1 MQKKSGTAVKDKKER
16 IQMKK
21 RIKKTVS
28 IILAVTIMLTGT
40 VFATAADGEA
50 ADNSGIMFCTNAI
63 NGLLNAVFMGFGA
76 LFPKDFETVDEYY
89 AGESENF
96 YEGTE
101 TFLDKPAKNAQWYL
115 GFGKASMVPENLK
128 DGSKEY
134 YTGGYFTQK
143 INGVY
148 DDQGANAVAISDNSG
163 RGTVV
168 MVAIDGIGVCNDD
181 VRTIRAEAERKLKE
195 AGIKSDIVA
204 ININSTHC
212 HTVIDT
218 QGFGLEPLLKTIFQ
232 NLFSFLPFVEK
243 TRSIDPE
250 FHALMID
257 RTSDAIVEAYNSK
270 EAGDLYY
277 FETAGI
283 GYSERNN
290 NYLDD
295 EYGYI
300 FNKRYDMEGYQHVI
314 ACFKFVPYRKSAA
327 PTVIANLGGHPTT
340 INRATKLLSADY
352 PNFTE
357 QKMNEAG
364 MNFIFI
370 QGAQSPISVNT
381 GGVQTESVLAEV
393 KAEIEADPIVQDYER
408 AKTLGYEFA
417 RIILDAEK
425 KAEKVKPVLNVKMRE
440 VTIPLE
446 YGLMELGAVSGL
458 LGMTVVR
465 DKSAPAGYSIISEVG
480 YLEIGTDIVMLTVP
494 GELIPQLVWGNVVD
508 KTQSYTGTDWELDY
522 TADLVEE
529 GKTVL
534 VMGLCND
541 AIGYIIPDNDYAP
554 FIADSLWNTDLGE
567 KLWGKPQR
575 HYEEMLS
582 AGSKAGSTVIAAL
595 NSIVEEYN

>member
-1 MQKKSGTAVKDKKER
+1 MKNRVKKAVSVFMAVVMLMSG
-16 IQMKK
+16 
-21 RIKKTVS
+21 S
-28 IILAVTIMLTGT
+28 
-40 VFATAADGEA
+40 VFAFAEGEA

-101 TFLDKPAKNAQWYL
+101 TFIDEPAENAKWYL

-143 INGVY
+143 INGVF
-148 DDQGANAVAISDNSG
+148 DDQGANAVALTDNSG
-163 RGTVV
+163 RGTIV
-168 MVAIDGIGVCNDD
+168 MVTIDGIGVCSGD
-181 VRTIRAEAERKLKE
+181 VRAIRAEAERKLKE
-195 AGIKSDIVA
+195 MGITSDIVA
-204 ININSTHC
+204 INIGSTHC

-218 QGFGLEPLLKTIFQ
+218 QGLGLEPLIKSVFQ
-232 NLFSFLPFVEK
+232 NLFSFLPFVDK

-250 FHALMID
+250 FYEHMID
-257 RTSDAIVEAYNSK
+257 GASDAIVEAYMNMESG
-270 EAGDLYY
+270 ELYY

-283 GYSERNN
+283 GRSERNN

-314 ACFKFVPYRKSAA
+314 ACFKFVPDDAESV
-327 PTVIANLGGHPTT
+327 PTVLANFGGHPTT
-340 INRATKLLSADY
+340 IDRATKLLSADF

-357 QKMNEAG
+357 AKINEAG
-364 MNFIFI
+364 MNFAFI
-370 QGAQSPISVNT
+370 QGAQSPISVNK
-381 GGVQTESVLAEV
+381 GGVETKEILDEV
-393 KAEIEADPIVQDYER
+393 NAEIAADPRVEDYKASKE
-408 AKTLGYEFA
+408 LGYEFA
-417 RIILDAEK
+417 RLIIDAEK
-425 KAEKVKPVLNVKMRE
+425 NAKPVDPVINVKMSE

-465 DKSAPAGYSIISEVG
+465 DKSAPSRYSIISEVG
-480 YLEIGTDIVMLTVP
+480 YLELGTDIVMLTVP
-494 GELIPQLVWGNVVD
+494 GELVPQLVYGNVVD
-508 KTQSYTGTDWELDY
+508 KTQSYLGEDWELEY
-522 TADLVEE
+522 TADLVGED
-529 GKTVL
+529 KTVL

-541 AIGYIIPDNDYAP
+541 AIGYIVPDNDYAP
-554 FIADSLWNTDLGE
+554 FIADSLWNTEMGE
-567 KLWGKPQR
+567 KLFGKPQR

-582 AGSKAGSTVIAAL
+582 AGSKAGSTVIGAL
-595 NSIVEEYN
+595 NSIVKESTVS

>member
-1 MQKKSGTAVKDKKER
+1 
-16 IQMKK
+16 MKK
-21 RIKKTVS
+21 TISVFM
-28 IILAVTIMLTGT
+28 AVVLLFTGT
-40 VFATAADGEA
+40 VFASANGDTAADNG
-50 ADNSGIMFCTNAI
+50 GIIFVTNAI

-76 LFPKDFETVDEYY
+76 LFPKDFETAEEYY
-89 AGESENF
+89 SGESENF

-101 TFLDKPAKNAQWYL
+101 TFLDEPAENAKWHL

-128 DGSKEY
+128 NGSKEY

-143 INGVY
+143 INGVF

-168 MVAIDGIGVCNDD
+168 MVTVDGIGVCNDD
-181 VRTIRAEAERKLKE
+181 VRAMRAAAERKLRE
-195 AGIKSDIVA
+195 MGVTSNIAA

-218 QGFGLEPLLKTIFQ
+218 QGFGLETLIKSMFQ

-250 FHALMID
+250 FHRCMID
-257 RTSDAIVEAYNSK
+257 GASDAIVEAYLNM
-270 EAGDLYY
+270 EPGELYY
-277 FETAGI
+277 FETAGV
-283 GYSERNN
+283 GRSERNN
-290 NYLDD
+290 NYMDD

-314 ACFKFVPYRKSAA
+314 ACFKFVPDNTDSS
-327 PTVIANLGGHPTT
+327 PTVLANLGGHPTT

-352 PNFTE
+352 PHYIEEKINA
-357 QKMNEAG
+357 AG
-364 MNFIFI
+364 MNFAFI
-370 QGAQSPISVNT
+370 QGAQSPISVNA
-381 GGVQTESVLAEV
+381 GGVETKEILDEIN
-393 KAEIEADPIVQDYER
+393 AEIAADPTVADYEK
-408 AKTLGYEFA
+408 AKKLGYEFA
-417 RIILDAEK
+417 RLVIDAQK
-425 KAEKVKPVLNVKMRE
+425 NARPVDPVINVRMAE
-440 VTIPLE
+440 VTIPLG

-465 DKSAPAGYSIISEVG
+465 DKSAPSGYSIISEVG

-494 GELIPQLVWGNVVD
+494 GELVPQLVYGNVVD
-508 KTQSYTGTDWELDY
+508 KTQSYLGTDWELEY
-522 TADLVEE
+522 TSELVGE

-541 AIGYIIPDNDYAP
+541 AIGYIVPDNDYAP
-554 FIADSLWNTDLGE
+554 FIADSLWNTEMGE
-567 KLWGKPQR
+567 KLFGKPQR

-582 AGSKAGSTVIAAL
+582 TGSKAGSTVIGAL
-595 NSIVEEYN
+595 NDIVVQY

>member
-1 MQKKSGTAVKDKKER
+1 MKTKFQKVISL
-16 IQMKK
+16 
-21 RIKKTVS
+21 
-28 IILAVTIMLTGT
+28 ILAITMMLTGT
-40 VFATAADGEA
+40 VFATASDGEA
-50 ADNSGIMFCTNAI
+50 MDNSGIIFCTNLI
-63 NGLLNAVFMGFGA
+63 NGVLDAVFKGFGG
-76 LFPKDFETVDEYY
+76 LFPKDFVNVDDYET
-89 AGESENF
+89 ENF

-101 TFLDKPAKNAQWYL
+101 VFLDEPAADAKWYL

-148 DDQGANAVAISDNSG
+148 DDQGANAIAISDNSG

-168 MVAIDGIGVCNDD
+168 MAAIDGIGVCNADI
-181 VRTIRAEAERKLKE
+181 RTIRAEAERKLKE
-195 AGIKSDIVA
+195 KGIESDIVA
-204 ININSTHC
+204 INVNATHC

-218 QGFGLEPLLKTIFQ
+218 QGFGLEPLIKTVFQ
-232 NLFSFLPFVEK
+232 NLFSYIPFVEK

-250 FHALMID
+250 FYELMID
-257 RTSDAIVEAYNSK
+257 GASDAIVEAYMNK
-270 EAGDLYY
+270 EPGELYY

-314 ACFKFVPYRKSAA
+314 ACFKFVPDNKDSA
-327 PTVIANLGGHPTT
+327 PTIFANVGGHPTT
-340 INRATKLLSADY
+340 INRETKLLSADY
-352 PNFTE
+352 PNYIE
-357 QKMNEAG
+357 YKMNEEG
-364 MNFIFI
+364 INFMFI
-370 QGAQSPISVNT
+370 QGAQSPISVSA
-381 GGVQTESVLAEV
+381 GAVETESILDEIA
-393 KAEIEADPIVQDYER
+393 AEIAADATAKDYEQS
-408 AKTLGYEFA
+408 KKLGYEFA
-417 RIILDAEK
+417 RIILDAEENAK
-425 KAEKVKPVLNVKMRE
+425 RVAPMINVEMAEVK
-440 VTIPLE
+440 IPLE

-494 GELIPQLVWGNVVD
+494 GELIPQLVYGNVVD
-508 KTQSYTGTDWELDY
+508 KTQSYTGTDWTLEY
-522 TADLVEE
+522 TSEIVEE

-541 AIGYIIPDNDYAP
+541 AIGYIVPDNDYAP
-554 FIADSLWNTDLGE
+554 FIADSLWNTEMGE
-567 KLWGKPQR
+567 KLWGKAQR

-582 AGSKAGSTVIAAL
+582 TGSKAGSTVIGAL
-595 NSIVEEYN
+595 NSVAEKHN

>member
-1 MQKKSGTAVKDKKER
+1 M
-16 IQMKK
+16 
-21 RIKKTVS
+21 KKTVQKVIS
-28 IILAVTIMLTGT
+28 LILAMTLLLSGS
-40 VFATAADGEA
+40 VFASAEGEA
-50 ADNSGIMFCTNAI
+50 MDNSGIMFCTNAI

-76 LFPKDFETVDEYY
+76 LFPKDFVSVEDY
-89 AGESENF
+89 ESENF
-96 YEGTE
+96 YDGTE
-101 TFLDKPAKNAQWYL
+101 TFIDAPAENAKWHL

-168 MVAIDGIGVCNDD
+168 MAAIDGIGVCNAD
-181 VRTIRAEAERKLKE
+181 VRTIRAEAERKLEEKGVE
-195 AGIKSDIVA
+195 SDIVA

-218 QGFGLEPLLKTIFQ
+218 QGFGLEPLIKTIFQ

-250 FHALMID
+250 FYEYMID
-257 RTSDAIVEAYNSK
+257 GASDAIVEAYINM
-270 EAGDLYY
+270 EAGELYY

-314 ACFKFVPYRKSAA
+314 ACFKFAPDNEEST
-327 PTVIANLGGHPTT
+327 PTVFANVGGHPTT

-352 PNFTE
+352 PNYIE
-357 QKMNEAG
+357 HKINDAG
-364 MNFIFI
+364 MNFMFV
-370 QGAQSPISVNT
+370 QGAQSPISVNA
-381 GGVQTESVLAEV
+381 GGVKTEEVLAEIN
-393 KAEIEADPIVQDYER
+393 AEIEADPVTKDYEQ
-408 AKTLGYEFA
+408 AKKLGYEFA

-425 KAEKVKPVLNVKMRE
+425 NAKPVEPVLNVRMKE
-440 VTIPLE
+440 IVVPLE

-458 LGMTVVR
+458 LGLTTVR
-465 DKSAPAGYSIISEVG
+465 DKSAPSGYSVITEVG
-480 YLEIGTDIVMLTVP
+480 YLEIGTDIAMLTVP
-494 GELIPQLVWGNVVD
+494 GELVPQLVYGNVVD
-508 KTQSYTGTDWELDY
+508 KTQSYTGTDWDYEY
-522 TADLVEE
+522 TADIIGE

-541 AIGYIIPDNDYAP
+541 AIGYIVPDNDYAP
-554 FIADSLWNTDLGE
+554 FIADSLWNTELGE

-582 AGSKAGSTVIAAL
+582 AGSEAGSSVMGAL
-595 NSIVEEYN
+595 NSVVEEYN